1 MMALETAA
9 SIIGILAAAGKI
21 AETLGPIVSAFP
33 DVTKHTASVLSEVN
47 NSRIILA
54 ALQRYLD
61 DLSMSPRLRRELIQV
76 EQLVATLTDGVLLF
90 SELEELV
97 FRLTGATTVNRMRWA
112 MNDDKFAGLI
122 TRMQCFKSSITVML
136 NILQWFV
143 LCLPR
148 VAHSSHNPADRTWK
162 PIIVASNLSP

>member
-112 MNDDKFAGLI
+112 M
-122 TRMQCFKSSITVML
+122 KSSITVML